1 VTGRD
6 GTVLPVDLGER
17 SYDVVVGPGSL
28 ATLPDAVARFA
39 PRRVA
44 VLTHDRLA
52 SAYPVVEDSLR
63 AAGFDVVT
71 LRMPEGEA
79 AKTWATVGGLLETM
93 AAAEMHRDDLLV
105 AFGGGVVTDTGG
117 FAAASFLRGIRWIGV
132 STTVLGAVDASVGG
146 KTGVNLDAGKN
157 LAGAFWQ
164 PSRVIVDTDVFATLD
179 RRDVRSGL
187 AEAVKCG
194 FIDDPSILDR
204 LESWT
209 PEVVDDPVR
218 HDPEGL
224 AAVVAAG
231 MATKIAVVTADEREG
246 GLRAVLNY
254 GHTFGHA
261 LETTCGYA
269 LTHGEAISVGMVFA
283 AELARVRGM
292 LDDDAVARHR
302 AVLQHL
308 GLPVQVAPEDAAAA
322 APLMARDKKAVASGL
337 RFVLLDGIGNP
348 AVVSGIDTAS
358 VQSALAAVTG
368 GGRS

>member
-1 VTGRD
+1 M
-6 GTVLPVDLGER
+6 TVLPVDLGDR
-17 SYDVVVGPGSL
+17 SYEVEIGPGAV
-28 ATLPDAVARFA
+28 ATLPDAVTRFA

-52 SAYPVVEDSLR
+52 AAYPGVEQSLR
-63 AAGFDVVT
+63 DAGFDVVA
-71 LRMPEGEA
+71 LRMPEGET
-79 AKTWATVGGLLETM
+79 AKSWATVGGLLETM

-146 KTGVNLDAGKN
+146 KTGVNLAAGKN

-179 RRDVRSGL
+179 DREVRSGL

-204 LESWT
+204 IEAWST
-209 PEVVDDPVR
+209 DDVGDLVR
-218 HDPEGL
+218 RDPAGL
-224 AAVVAAG
+224 AAVVTAG
-231 MATKIAVVTADEREG
+231 VATKVSVVTADEREG

-261 LETTCGYA
+261 LETTCGYE

-283 AELARVRGM
+283 AELARARGT
-292 LDDDAVARHR
+292 LDDAAVARHR
-302 AVLQHL
+302 AVLQRL
-308 GLPVQVAPEDAAAA
+308 RLPVTATADDVAAA
-322 APLMARDKKAVASGL
+322 APLMARDKKAVAAGL

-348 AVVSGIDTAS
+348 AVVSGIDAAS
-358 VQSALAAVTG
+358 VQAALAAVTAG
-368 GGRS
+368 DRS